1 MGETVNE
8 VTNLLNLGPCI
19 GMDKNLDIGPG
30 RINFCK
36 ITDSHHF
43 LLFVVIKVFGQIN
56 VLEMNS

>member
-19 GMDKNLDIGPG
+19 GMDKNLDIGHG

-43 LLFVVIKVFGQIN
+43 LLFVVIKDI
-56 VLEMNS
+56 

>member
-8 VTNLLNLGPCI
+8 VTNPLNLGPCI

-43 LLFVVIKVFGQIN
+43 CCLLSLKFFDK
-56 VLEMNS
+56 LTS